1 MTVSR
6 STFLGLALGS
16 LASVLWGSVNVC
28 ARYLVDSRGLDPM
41 FVASVRFCS
50 GALVALGFMIL
61 TGRGSEL
68 RAATRELPLLLLLG
82 AIGIF
87 AMGSMVFLSARYT
100 ASVNSAVILNANPL
114 FIALLAPLAGERV
127 PWLRRLGVLLGLGGC
142 VLVSLGHATQE
153 AASTNDLLGCGFAAL
168 GAFFWASY
176 TVMGKGVTQ
185 RCGGLA
191 SATWSLVGGAVLFLL
206 VVSIAGGVRPLTPS
220 EAAVG
225 LYLGIGPTAVA
236 MLAWYRA
243 LEYVDASLLGPT
255 EYLAILVGALLGW
268 LLLGENL
275 TAMLILG
282 AVIIVV
288 GLFLATHEPDRA
300 GE

>member
-6 STFLGLALGS
+6 GTLLGLALGS

-61 TGRGSEL
+61 TGRGGQL

-127 PWLRRLGVLLGLGGC
+127 PWLRRLGVLLLELAGL
-142 VLVSLGHATQE
+142 LV
-153 AASTNDLLGCGFAAL
+153 LLGVVA
-168 GAFFWASY
+168 
-176 TVMGKGVTQ
+176 
-185 RCGGLA
+185 
-191 SATWSLVGGAVLFLL
+191 LL
-206 VVSIAGGVRPLTPS
+206 V
-220 EAAVG
+220 
-225 LYLGIGPTAVA
+225 PTAAMKAQGVPENITGSTLSAVA
-236 MLAWYRA
+236 PATLAPGVPRSVAEVA
-243 LEYVDASLLGPT
+243 LVPVSQAF
-255 EYLAILVGALLGW
+255 GAPGD
-268 LLLGENL
+268 GR
-275 TAMLILG
+275 
-282 AVIIVV
+282 
-288 GLFLATHEPDRA
+288 PA
-300 GE
+300 GETYFEHFRQTP